1 MATFVQGTSPI
12 LVTTPLGAD
21 KFLLRHFQ
29 GQERLSEPFHFTLE
43 LISQDNAVDFTQIV
57 GKSLTLTIS
66 LASGDKQYINGIV
79 GKFVQ
84 SGGDARFA
92 RYQADV
98 YPWLWLLTMNSDCR
112 IFQNMTAPDIIKKV
126 FSDAGFT
133 DFTDSLTG
141 TYGTREYCVQ
151 YMETHFAFVSRLM
164 EEEGIFYFFTHDSS
178 SHKLVLADDAS
189 AYQTCTGLTTATM
202 QKGLTTAE
210 DIVSSCALEQQVVPG
225 QYKADDYYFVT
236 PSTDLLAT
244 ASGSDTSRSIYEYP
258 GIYTTTSDG
267 ETRTSLRLSQLD
279 VPGKSVS
286 GTSYSWA
293 FRPGFK
299 FTLAGHARSDM
310 NTEYVLTS
318 VSHSG
323 DQNALYTNAFTAIAS
338 SVVFRPPRVTPRSLI
353 HGSQTA
359 TVVGKAGEE
368 IWTDQYGRIVVQFHW
383 DQVGTNDEKSSCWIR
398 VAQGWAGK
406 QWGNIFIPRIGQEVI
421 VSFLEGNPD
430 RPIVTGCV
438 YNATQTVPYTLPDE
452 QTKSTIKSN
461 SSKGGNG
468 FNELRFEDKAGSEEV
483 FFQAQKD
490 MNVKVLNDQTITI
503 TNNRTVTV
511 QQKDDTLTVSQ
522 GNRSISVST
531 GNETHTVQGKRDIT
545 VTGNVTHT
553 DKADFSRT
561 VTGNYTLK
569 VSGNL
574 SIDVSG
580 SVSIKAGTSFSNQAG
595 TSLENK
601 AGTTMNNEAQISLT
615 NKGGASQ
622 TVDGG
627 GMLTVKAGLVK
638 IN

>member
-1 MATFVQGTSPI
+1 
-12 LVTTPLGAD
+12 LGAD

-29 GQERLSEPFHFTLE
+29 GEERFSEPFHFTLE
-43 LISQDNAVDFTQIV
+43 LISQDNAIDFTQIV
-57 GKSLTLTIS
+57 GKSITLTIS
-66 LASGDKQYINGIV
+66 LASGDSQYINGIV
-79 GKFVQ
+79 GRFVQ

-92 RYQADV
+92 RYQAEV

-151 YMETHFAFVSRLM
+151 YMESHFAFVSRLM

-189 AYQTCTGLTTATM
+189 AYQTCPGLTTATM

-236 PSTDLLAT
+236 PSTDLLST

-267 ETRTSLRLSQLD
+267 DTRTSIRLSQLD
-279 VPGKSVS
+279 VPGKSVN
-286 GTSYSWA
+286 GTSYCWA
-293 FRPGFK
+293 FRPGYK
-299 FTLAGHARSDM
+299 FTLAGHARADM
-310 NTEYVLTS
+310 NTEYVLTW
-318 VSHSG
+318 VSHSA
-323 DQNALYTNAFTAIAS
+323 DQNALYTNAFTAIPS
-338 SVVFRPPRVTPRSLI
+338 SVVFRPPHVTPRALI

-438 YNATQTVPYTLPDE
+438 YNAQQTVPYTLPDE

-522 GNRSISVST
+522 GNRTVSVST

-561 VTGNYTLK
+561 VSGNYSLK

-574 SIDVSG
+574 TIDVSG

-595 TSLENK
+595 TSMENK
-601 AGTTMNNEAQISLT
+601 AGTTMNNEAQITLT